1 MNIYCNLISRDG
13 QILRY
18 AIGSLVND
26 ITGEIEVNI
35 DDLSYKIIKQPENS
49 VLYGGGLIESML
61 AKHKKED
68 DQGVFKEKIS
78 HEIG

>member
-49 VLYGGGLIESML
+49 VLYGRLIESML
-61 AKHKKED
+61 AKHKKEY

-78 HEIG
+78 REIG